1 MLNLETNS
9 QHHEFQRYVMA
20 RGLEATY
27 VEISGRES
35 GGGAGIV
42 NLVPECGISRVSFD
56 GTAASFI
63 YRRREAT
70 RVAIAP
76 LPLPLLP
83 STSHN
88 SPRQVDMPF
97 FTVPLRVQAALSV
110 ANSTARSDVHTAF
123 APACLVATAVGLRG
137 LTRLGHPNIKDV
149 SLQFGLSRD
158 AFAVAFPAFI
168 RCMNKL
174 APTVPNSR
182 SASEHNE
189 TLKELKVQLSSASI
203 EICAERFIGSGLEH
217 VRRRRVRRRPCA
229 ELSAPLVYLHGQQF
243 HVF

>member
-1 MLNLETNS
+1 
-9 QHHEFQRYVMA
+9 MA

-63 YRRREAT
+63 YRRREAI
-70 RVAIAP
+70 RVPITP
-76 LPLPLLP
+76 LPQPLLP
-83 STSHN
+83 STSHS

-97 FTVPLRVQAALSV
+97 FTVPLQAALSV

-137 LTRLGHPNIKDV
+137 LIRLGHRNLTDV

-168 RCMNKL
+168 RCINKL